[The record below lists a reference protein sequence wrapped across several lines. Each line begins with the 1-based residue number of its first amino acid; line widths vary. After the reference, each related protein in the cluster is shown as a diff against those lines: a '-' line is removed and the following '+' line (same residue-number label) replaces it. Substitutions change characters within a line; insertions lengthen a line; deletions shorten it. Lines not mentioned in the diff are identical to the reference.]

1 MFGYTA
7 EEIAGANLSI
17 LMPEP
22 FRSNHAGSIAS
33 FPKPSDPKIIGIGR
47 ELTAIRKNGARFPI
61 EFDLSEVRDGEV
73 VFFTGIVRDIT
84 ERKRAE
90 AELVR
95 AREAAEAANLAKSQF
110 LATMSHE
117 IRTPM
122 NGVLGMANLLSST
135 ILNDR
140 QQRLVEQVSGSGQA
154 LLGIINDI
162 LDFAK
167 IEAGK
172 FELSALPFD
181 PREAIAELTDVFSE
195 RCAKKGIEFV
205 YFVDEAVPSQ
215 LIGDP
220 VRLRQILVNLV
231 GNAIKFTER
240 GEILVEVALGGA
252 EGGGV
257 VLGFVVADTGIGTP
271 ADQSA
276 HVFESFHQIDGSLTR
291 ARGGSGLG
299 LAIPRQ
305 LVELM
310 GGSISVESELGRGSR
325 FF

>member
-61 EFDLSEVRDGEV
+61 EFDLSEGRDGEV
-73 VFFTGIVRDIT
+73 GFFTGIIRDIT

-90 AELVR
+90 TELVR
-95 AREAAEAANLAKSQF
+95 ARELAEAANLAKSQF
-110 LATMSHE
+110 LATMSPE

-135 ILNDR
+135 TLNDR
-140 QQRLVEQVSGSGQA
+140 QRRLVDNVSRSGQA

-172 FELSALPFD
+172 FELSAVPFD
-181 PREAIAELTDVFSE
+181 VHEAVAELTDLFSE
-195 RCAKKGIEFV
+195 RCTKKGLEFV
-205 YFVDEAVPSQ
+205 YFVAEDVPSKVV
-215 LIGDP
+215 GDP
-220 VRLRQILVNLV
+220 VRLRQIL
-231 GNAIKFTER
+231 
-240 GEILVEVALGGA
+240 
-252 EGGGV
+252 
-257 VLGFVVADTGIGTP
+257 
-271 ADQSA
+271 
-276 HVFESFHQIDGSLTR
+276 
-291 ARGGSGLG
+291 
-299 LAIPRQ
+299 
-305 LVELM
+305 
-310 GGSISVESELGRGSR
+310 
-325 FF
+325 